1 MTFIRNALLVIFFSF
16 SPTVGPLLFGI
27 SVNPFAIALD
37 TSKAFDRIWH
47 KALISQLPSFGIYPS
62 FCDLISNFLSGLS
75 IAAIVDGHRSSFK
88 PINSGVPQGSVLSPT
103 LFLLFINDLSV
114 TSSPIHSYADDST
127 LYYSFQFERP
137 PLPSTV
143 IRRKEGCL
151 EQLTSD

>member
-27 SVNPFAIALD
+27 SVNPFAVALD

-47 KALISQLPSFGIYPS
+47 KALISKLPSFGIYPS

-88 PINSGVPQGSVLSPT
+88 SINSGVPQGSVLSPT
-103 LFLLFINDLSV
+103 LFLLFINDLLSI
-114 TSSPIHSYADDST
+114 TSSHIHSYADDST
-127 LYYSFQFERP
+127 LHYFFQFEKRP
-137 PLPSTV
+137 T
-143 IRRKEGCL
+143 
-151 EQLTSD
+151 Q